1 MKSPMKDKKVQRV
14 ASGHAGLDE
23 AHSVLPHDSTF
34 DISEKIDRV
43 TDEKIKNICAD
54 AGVRY
59 EGIQEVKNG
68 QMVLFT
74 DLLTK
79 TTLAVDKKGFSNPK
93 VQARVTQSRRD
104 YPEELE
110 MQSDIMDAIRFITR
124 TKAIPIGILAKS
136 SVAATVAITEYL
148 KEQKESAQSV
158 ISAKSA

>member
-1 MKSPMKDKKVQRV
+1 MT
-14 ASGHAGLDE
+14 E
-23 AHSVLPHDSTF
+23 
-34 DISEKIDRV
+34 
-43 TDEKIKNICAD
+43 EKIKNICVD
-54 AGVRY
+54 AGVKY
-59 EGIQEVKNG
+59 EGIQEGKSG
-68 QMVLFT
+68 QLVLFT

-79 TTLAVDKKGFSNPK
+79 TTLAVDKEGFSNPK
-93 VQARVTQSRRD
+93 VQARVTQSRKD
-104 YPEELE
+104 YPEELQ